1 MLALLI
7 GINSN
12 FNKSLKSQFVA
23 AIIDGL
29 FAKTTAGWRY
39 MLGLAMIPALC
50 QFVIFKI
57 ALPESPRFLIEKGKK
72 NEAKKI
78 LRKIRASENVT
89 DELQE
94 IEADINRQKEQ
105 SSLSLLIG
113 LDKIFKRIFFF
124 LTL

>member
-1 MLALLI
+1 
-7 GINSN
+7 
-12 FNKSLKSQFVA
+12 
-23 AIIDGL
+23 
-29 FAKTTAGWRY
+29 
-39 MLGLAMIPALC
+39 MIPALC
-50 QFVIFKI
+50 QYVIFKI

-72 NEAKKI
+72 DEAKKI
-78 LRKIRASENVT
+78 LRKIRGSENVT